1 MDEKRYSL
9 VLTAGYTERYWRIRI
24 FPQEKEN
31 IDNFMRHE
39 VMGPYGSA
47 DWIFPGLKEKG
58 IAVFINT
65 DDYCLN
71 LDPNF
76 IAKDTE
82 GKDVLIN
89 GNILFLHREGDAY
102 SALNIEEINGILRD
116 HQASVEEVHACLC
129 YEEVKGKIL
138 PDKKLIE
145 IVKDRV

>member
-9 VLTAGYTERYWRIRI
+9 VLAAGYTERYWRIRI

-39 VMGPYGSA
+39 VMGPYESA
-47 DWIFPGLKEKG
+47 DWVFPDLKEKG
-58 IAVFINT
+58 IAVFINA

-76 IAKDTE
+76 IAKDKE

-89 GNILFLHREGDAY
+89 GNILFLHREGSAY
-102 SALNIEEINGILRD
+102 TALDTEEINAILRD
-116 HQASVEEVHACLC
+116 HQASVTEVRACLC
-129 YEEVKGKIL
+129 YEEVNGKIL
-138 PDKKLIE
+138 PEKELIG